1 LVTALNGSVNI
12 DETAQLFSGRGAAA
26 GAVFVSEL
34 LSFAEAAL
42 VQ

>member
-1 LVTALNGSVNI
+1 MNGNVNI
-12 DETAQLFSGRGAAA
+12 DKTAQLFSGRGAAA